1 MPCINTGVL
10 FEITRVG
17 RTLSMR
23 ASASAFFLMR
33 YLYFLHT
40 HTPLLTGAR
49 THTYTLLPRRSADTL
64 QLETSGAKQLVA
76 LIHTP
81 PRSLVKA

>member
-1 MPCINTGVL
+1 MHKYRSFVRDYSGWSYAQYASKRICL
-10 FEITRVG
+10 FSHAID
-17 RTLSMR
+17 
-23 ASASAFFLMR
+23 
-33 YLYFLHT
+33 LYFLHT

>member
-1 MPCINTGVL
+1 MNTGVL
-10 FEITRVG
+10 FEMTRVG
-17 RTLSMR
+17 RTLSKR
-23 ASASAFFLMR
+23 ASPSAFFLMR
-33 YLYFLHT
+33 DLYFFLHM